1 MTQQAVV
8 ERRTVVRTS
17 VEVPVV
23 CQRVHAR
30 GADSAWTGA
39 TEDLSGAGMAALLE
53 PGESPAGVGDVIEAD
68 LTINGD
74 RVCVRALVV
83 AAETTDGRV
92 RVRCAFAQTGT
103 EEPRALIARFC
114 EQLS

>member
-1 MTQQAVV
+1 MTQQVV
-8 ERRTVVRTS
+8 ERRSAVRNA

-23 CQRVHAR
+23 CQRVHAL

-53 PGESPAGVGDVIEAD
+53 HSESPAGVGDVIEAD

-83 AAETTDGRV
+83 AAETIGQHV

-103 EEPRALIARFC
+103 EEPRALITQFC
-114 EQLS
+114 EQLR